1 MDLRSWILGVWLDG
15 WFPTLTQVFPW
26 SLSCAGIYKE
36 IHLIGNQWTI
46 GLMNPGNVRILK
58 ILVWLGF
65 LRTDMEIS
73 YELSDELGPWE
84 LNGNSSE
91 LGFCRSNQLE
101 DLLPILPATNCWWWP
116 IWWINKGTNGPKIK
130 TIQCA
135 APQKHHHGLDS
146 LHLTGIYYYIF
157 IFTASTY
164 LSGIIWMLMDC
175 EGFILCTD
183 VND

>member
-15 WFPTLTQVFPW
+15 WFPILTHVFPW

-46 GLMNPGNVRILK
+46 GLMNPVNVHILK

-65 LRTDMEIS
+65 LRTDTEIRKRIVWWVGT
-73 YELSDELGPWE
+73 LGIE
-84 LNGNSSE
+84 RNSSE

-101 DLLPILPATNCWWWP
+101 DLLPILPATKARWWWP

-135 APQKHHHGLDS
+135 APKKTPSWVGF
-146 LHLTGIYYYIF
+146 LTFNRYILLYMH
-157 IFTASTY
+157 IHR
-164 LSGIIWMLMDC
+164 
-175 EGFILCTD
+175 
-183 VND
+183 